1 MSLNTQMKALKHAV
15 EAGALPSV
23 VGAFG
28 RAEMA
33 LRQSG
38 ILERA
43 LRAGERMPEFTLPD
57 TRARAVALA
66 RLLLRGPVVVSFY
79 RGDWCD
85 YCAMELAAL
94 TAIHDQVK
102 GLGATLIGI
111 SPQAPEARISKR
123 RPTCRPAGGATYGVR
138 VRDQSQNRAG
148 ARPRNSADNARAR
161 RRGDRMRRA
170 AMIGAP

>member
-1 MSLNTQMKALKHAV
+1 MSLNTQMKALKHAA

-23 VGAFG
+23 VGAFR

-85 YCAMELAAL
+85 YSAMELAAL

-111 SPQAPEARISKR
+111 SPQAPESRIR
-123 RPTCRPAGGATYGVR
+123 CDAPEPPFPLLF
-138 VRDQSQNRAG
+138 DAG
-148 ARPRNSADNARAR
+148 AKLAVASRSRFPTNCGRSTPCAPK
-161 RRGDRMRRA
+161 RGLC
-170 AMIGAP
+170 GE